1 MAIDLTDRY
10 FATEFMRGGVARWK
24 LDRSA
29 WPCRAIV
36 LHHAAG
42 WYGPPLGSDASR
54 LEEEQRIHSLARD
67 HYARFGIGPG
77 YHYVAFPSGRLYAV
91 GKAGTQRAH
100 TKGRNPESGERWNIE
115 AIGICALGDY
125 EREGRDEPS
134 PGLREAIEEAVEEI
148 RGFWLT
154 APRRAGLRARGGT
167 GREFIGRP
175 SAAGDGLPRAAAEP
189 AARGAQPSGAAGPRR
204 GTGDDPRGRRRDRAQ
219 AAGRVAAAGRAL
231 GGAAAST
238 RAASSS
244 SSRRT
249 APCWRGR
256 VRRL

>member
-42 WYGPPLGSDASR
+42 WYGSPLGADASR
-54 LEEEQRIHSLARD
+54 HDEEQRIHSLARD
-67 HYARFGIGPG
+67 HHARFGIGPG

-154 APRRAGLRARGGT
+154 LPGAPAFGHGAVPAVNSSGAPVPQATSCPGRRLSPLLAALN
-167 GREFIGRP
+167 RP
-175 SAAGDGLPRAAAEP
+175 APPDLAAELAAIRAAADAIE
-189 AARGAQPSGAAGPRR
+189 RKL
-204 GTGDDPRGRRRDRAQ
+204 Q
-219 AAGRVAAAGRAL
+219 AA
-231 GGAAAST
+231 
-238 RAASSS
+238 
-244 SSRRT
+244 
-249 APCWRGR
+249 
-256 VRRL
+256 

>member
-1 MAIDLTDRY
+1 MTIDLTDRY

-24 LDRSA
+24 LDRTA

-42 WYGPPLGSDASR
+42 WYGSPLGADASR
-54 LEEEQRIHSLARD
+54 HDEEQRIHSLARD
-67 HYARFGIGPG
+67 HHTRFGIGPG

-125 EREGRDEPS
+125 EREGRGEPS

-154 APRRAGLRARGGT
+154 ASRRAGLRAWDDPDGERL
-167 GREFIGRP
+167 GRP
-175 SAAGDGLPRAAAEP
+175 SCL
-189 AARGAQPSGAAGPRR
+189 
-204 GTGDDPRGRRRDRAQ
+204 RRRRAP
-219 AAGRVAAAGRAL
+219 
-231 GGAAAST
+231 GG
-238 RAASSS
+238 
-244 SSRRT
+244 
-249 APCWRGR
+249 G
-256 VRRL
+256 